1 MNNLNINAA
10 YMTHIAIIGY
20 GIVGQAVAH
29 GFSTPNRQE
38 KYRTLFYDKFKESDT
53 LENVVNASEVIFIC
67 LPTPMKADESG
78 IDLSIIEE
86 MVAEITQYTNGT
98 DKIIVIKSTV
108 VPGTTARLQEMY
120 PQTHFC
126 FSPEFLRET
135 SHLHDALHPDR
146 IVVGAQNDAV
156 AERIGKLFRTQFP
169 YVHMFHTDPTTA
181 EMVKYMANM
190 YLAQKV
196 MFANEMATLCDALGI
211 AYSDVKSIVVGDHRI
226 FDSHL
231 DIHPE
236 KGFGGKCFPKDLVAL
251 RGRAREIGVE
261 LELLS
266 KVWELNKNVR
276 TVKDWEE
283 IPFAVTKEV

>member
-1 MNNLNINAA
+1 
-10 YMTHIAIIGY
+10 MTSIAIIGY

-29 GFSTPNRQE
+29 GFSTEKMKE
-38 KYRTLFYDKFKESDT
+38 KYATLFYDKFKESDT
-53 LENVVNASEVIFIC
+53 LESVVTASDVIFIC

-86 MVAEITQYTNGT
+86 MVAEVAQYTNGT

-108 VPGTTARLQEMY
+108 VPGTTKRLQETH
-120 PQTHFC
+120 PESHFC

-146 IVVGAQNDAV
+146 IVIGAQNDVA
-156 AERIGKLFRTQFP
+156 AERLSKLFRAQFP

-196 MFANEMATLCDALGI
+196 MFANEMASVCNALGI
-211 AYSDVKSIVVGDHRI
+211 EYGDVKSIVVGDHRI

-251 RGRAREIGVE
+251 RGRARELGVDM
-261 LELLS
+261 ELLS
-266 KVWELNKNVR
+266 KVWELNKQCR
-276 TVKDWEE
+276 TSKDWEE
-283 IPFAVTKEV
+283 IPFAVTKDV

>member
-1 MNNLNINAA
+1 
-10 YMTHIAIIGY
+10 MTNIAIIGY

-29 GFSTPNRQE
+29 GFSTPKMQE
-38 KYRTLFYDKFKESDT
+38 KYTTLFYDKFKESDS
-53 LENVVNASEVIFIC
+53 LENVVKASEFIFIC

-86 MVAEITQYTNGT
+86 MVAEVTQYTNGT
-98 DKIIVIKSTV
+98 DKVIVIKSTV
-108 VPGTTARLQEMY
+108 VPGTTARLQATHR
-120 PQTHFC
+120 QSHFC

-146 IVVGAQNDAV
+146 IVIGALSEAVG
-156 AERIGKLFRTQFP
+156 ERVGKLFRTQFP
-169 YVHMFHTDPTTA
+169 YVHMFHTHPTTA

-196 MFANEMATLCDALGI
+196 IFANEMASLCEALGI
-211 AYSDVKSIVVGDHRI
+211 EYADVKSIVVGDHRI

-251 RGRAREIGVE
+251 RGRARELGIDM
-261 LELLS
+261 ELLS
-266 KVWELNKNVR
+266 KAWELNKKIR